1 MNTETLFKLSG
12 AAAVLG
18 GLARIFSAFPLVQN
32 DMTREA
38 LYAAIDILL
47 VFGLIGI
54 YLARA
59 SRLGIVGFTAFV
71 LAMAG
76 FSFIGGPDADVFG
89 FSTYQE
95 GAAVIAIA
103 MVGISLAWL
112 RAREKPLAAPLC
124 WIGSVIA
131 VGVFNLL
138 PAPLPSYGFAAAGAL
153 FGAGFIVAGL
163 PLVRPSAT

>member
-12 AAAVLG
+12 AAAILG
-18 GLARIFSAFPLVQN
+18 GLLRIFSAFPLLED

-38 LYAAIDILL
+38 LYTAIDILL

-59 SRLGIVGFTAFV
+59 SRLGVVGFTGFV

-95 GAAVIAIA
+95 GAAVVAIA
-103 MVGISLAWL
+103 MVGVSLAWL
-112 RAREKPLAAPLC
+112 RAKERPLAAPLC

-131 VGVFNLL
+131 VGVLNML
-138 PAPLPSYGFAAAGAL
+138 PAPLPSYGFTAAGAL
-153 FGAGFIVAGL
+153 FGAGFIAAGF
-163 PLVRPSAT
+163 PLLAPSAK

>member
-1 MNTETLFKLSG
+1 MNSETLFKLSG
-12 AAAVLG
+12 VAAILG
-18 GLARIFSAFPLVQN
+18 GLARIFSAFPLVQ
-32 DMTREA
+32 DDVTREW
-38 LYAAIDILL
+38 LYTAIDILL

-59 SRLGIVGFTAFV
+59 SRLGVFGVTAFA

-95 GAAVIAIA
+95 GAAVIAIS
-103 MVGISLAWL
+103 MVALSIAWL
-112 RAREKPLAAPLC
+112 RIKERPLAAPLC

-138 PAPLPSYGFAAAGAL
+138 PAPMPAYGFAAAGAL
-153 FGAGFIVAGL
+153 FGAGFVFAGL
-163 PLVRPSAT
+163 PLLRPSAP